1 MDKYDSAMASTVWQ
15 RVNPQEDPYPDAERG
30 RFEGMMQVPPIPPA
44 QLRPPRP
51 QMPPPP
57 MPPVNGGGELYRG
70 LLREEVRHMQQV
82 LSMLENALA

>member
-1 MDKYDSAMASTVWQ
+1 MDKYDSATAAAVWQ

-30 RFEGMMQVPPIPPA
+30 RFEGMMQM
-44 QLRPPRP
+44 Q
-51 QMPPPP
+51 P
-57 MPPVNGGGELYRG
+57 MPAAPSVPSRPRMPVPSMSPASGGGELYRG

>member
-1 MDKYDSAMASTVWQ
+1 MMDKYDSAAAASVWQ

-30 RFEGMMQVPPIPPA
+30 RFEGMMQVQPIPPG
-44 QLRPPRP
+44 LSRPAVSA
-51 QMPPPP
+51 PP
-57 MPPVNGGGELYRG
+57 MNGGGELYRG

>member
-1 MDKYDSAMASTVWQ
+1 MDKYDSAMAATVWQ

-30 RFEGMMQVPPIPPA
+30 RFEGMMQPA
-44 QLRPPRP
+44 PSAPPRL
-51 QMPPPP
+51 QMSP
-57 MPPVNGGGELYRG
+57 MPPMSGGGELYRG

>member
-1 MDKYDSAMASTVWQ
+1 MMDKYDSAAAASVWQ

-30 RFEGMMQVPPIPPA
+30 RFKGMMQVQPIPPG
-44 QLRPPRP
+44 LSRPAVSA
-51 QMPPPP
+51 PP
-57 MPPVNGGGELYRG
+57 MNGGGELYRG

>member
-1 MDKYDSAMASTVWQ
+1 MMDKYDSAAAASVWQ

-30 RFEGMMQVPPIPPA
+30 RFEGMMQVQPVPPG
-44 QLRPPRP
+44 LPRP
-51 QMPPPP
+51 AVSTPP
-57 MPPVNGGGELYRG
+57 MNGGGELSRG

>member
-1 MDKYDSAMASTVWQ
+1 MMDKYDSAAAASVWQ

-30 RFEGMMQVPPIPPA
+30 RFEGMMQEQPVPPG
-44 QLRPPRP
+44 PPRP
-51 QMPPPP
+51 AVSAPP
-57 MPPVNGGGELYRG
+57 MSGGGELYRG